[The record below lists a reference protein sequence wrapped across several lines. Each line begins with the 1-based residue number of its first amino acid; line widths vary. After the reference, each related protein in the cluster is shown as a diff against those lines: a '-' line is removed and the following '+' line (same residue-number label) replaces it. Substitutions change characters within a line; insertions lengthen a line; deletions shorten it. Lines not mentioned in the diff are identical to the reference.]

1 VAAPARLA
9 LVFGAAVALFLP
21 TVRYGWVQDDRPIIA
36 LNPAVRSIPAAWRA
50 LDQPYWPRPSKA
62 GLYRPVT
69 VLSYAVDW
77 TLSSGSPGWFH
88 FMNALWHGLVAVLV
102 TLVLVRWLP
111 PWGAVAA
118 GLVFAVHPLH
128 VEGVAS
134 LVSRAELLVA
144 AAMLGAVLA
153 ARRRWWVAAVLCAV
167 LAMFSKEHGV
177 VTGALILVDDWL
189 YSGDRPRYPKLFYAV
204 LAVVTVGYLAV
215 WASVGR
221 EATADVA
228 PVFYGVS
235 GQGRLAMALPTILR
249 AAGLL
254 VWPAHLS
261 ADYNPQV
268 IAVRTG
274 LSLAA
279 VGGLV
284 VVVGL
289 PLLAWW
295 CRRRAPAV
303 TLAAAVAILAYLP
316 TSNLFFPAG
325 VLLAERNLYTP
336 VLIVAA
342 GVAVAIARLA
352 ARWSTRGAIVV
363 AASLV
368 TLLAGR
374 SLARL
379 PIWRD
384 NKVFLLTT
392 LMEHPESYRAHQWAA
407 AVLAGVRDTTGARR
421 EYTTADSL
429 FPNDPHLEAA
439 RAFYLVGLGDT
450 TSVAELIARTR
461 RRAPLEP
468 IGLRAE
474 YLLWIR
480 RGNPARARA
489 LADSAVRAA
498 PGDSLWYR
506 DRARQLREGN
516 AP

>member
-1 VAAPARLA
+1 MAAPARLA
-9 LVFGAAVALFLP
+9 LVFGAAVLLFLP
-21 TVRYGWVQDDRPIIA
+21 TIRYGWVQDDRPIIA
-36 LNPAVRSIPAAWRA
+36 LNPAVRSVTAAVRA
-50 LDQPYWPRPSKA
+50 FDQPYWPKPSKA

-69 VLSYAVDW
+69 ILSYALDW
-77 TLSSGSPGWFH
+77 TISGGAPGWLH
-88 FMNALWHGLVAVLV
+88 LMNTLWNALVAVLA
-102 TLVLVRWLP
+102 TLVLSRWLTT
-111 PWGAVAA
+111 WGAVAA
-118 GLVFAVHPLH
+118 GLVFAAHPLH

-144 AAMLGAVLA
+144 AGMLGAVLA
-153 ARRRWWVAAVLCAV
+153 ARRRRWTLSVLCAL

-177 VTGALILVDDWL
+177 VTGVLILVDDWL
-189 YSGDRPRYPKLFYAV
+189 YAGDQPRYPKAFYGV
-204 LAVVTVGYLAV
+204 LALVTMGYVAV
-215 WASVGR
+215 WAGVGR

-228 PVFYGVS
+228 PVFYGTV
-235 GQGRLAMALPTILR
+235 GPVGMWARLAMALPAILR

-268 IAVRTG
+268 IPVRTG

-279 VGGLV
+279 LGGLV
-284 VVVGL
+284 VVAGV

-303 TLAAAVAILAYLP
+303 AFGAVAAMLAYLP
-316 TSNLFFPAG
+316 TSNLLFPAG

-336 VLIVAA
+336 VLVVAA
-342 GVAVAIARLA
+342 GVGAAWGWVAGR
-352 ARWSTRGAIVV
+352 SRGGVVV

-368 TLLAGR
+368 AILAAR

-379 PIWRD
+379 PVWRD

-392 LMEHPESYRAHQWAA
+392 LAEHPESYRAHQWAA
-407 AVLAGVRDTTGARR
+407 AVLAGLRDTAGARR
-421 EYTTADSL
+421 EYAMADSL

-439 RAFYLVGLGDT
+439 RAYYLVGLGDT
-450 TSVAELIARTR
+450 IGVADVILRSR
-461 RRAPLEP
+461 RGAPLEP

-474 YLLWIR
+474 YLLWVR

-489 LADSAVRAA
+489 LADSAVRSEPA
-498 PGDSLWYR
+498 DSLWYR
-506 DRARQLREGN
+506 DRIRER
-516 AP
+516 